1 MINQLKINKMTEL
14 EMTELDT
21 MLKEAKVELI
31 AMRAEVQELK
41 TIIMELQ
48 LSNIII
54 GNVKTVNI
62 C

>member
-41 TIIMELQ
+41 AIIMELQ

-54 GNVKTVNI
+54 GNTKNVIIK
-62 C
+62 

>member
-14 EMTELDT
+14 EMTELDI

-31 AMRAEVQELK
+31 AMRTEVQELK

-54 GNVKTVNI
+54 GNTKNVIIK
-62 C
+62 

>member
-1 MINQLKINKMTEL
+1 MTEL
-14 EMTELDT
+14 EMTELDI

-31 AMRAEVQELK
+31 AMRTEVQELK

>member
-1 MINQLKINKMTEL
+1 MTEL
-14 EMTELDT
+14 EMKELDI